1 MNTNQSIIIAMAG
14 ASLFA
19 ISQAMAQ
26 DPSPISVTGAT
37 NGDLLLCFR
46 NVSDTGAADV
56 VVDLGPVTTFLA
68 TASSIGTT
76 IVLDSGASP
85 ANSAYTP
92 LFSIDEL
99 TSSAGLNGLP
109 GSDSLIGF
117 SALAVCASNNTVYQT
132 RVDCTAPQQ
141 PSPSKGDTAA
151 TAISEIG
158 LGASGGELGELT
170 LVTALGGTDPI
181 VAVPSA
187 NQFSYQS
194 EGETSPSVYN
204 EITLGGSQNINGIN
218 GPLENITDG
227 STTNYSAFW
236 KVPVRGNGSDTYLG
250 YFTFQ
255 ADGEIDFTP
264 ANAISTPPSPTIAL
278 SPDGTLAT
286 VAWPNVGL
294 FTVQT
299 NNFSD
304 GFIDPT
310 NWLTC
315 SSLVS
320 TGYSSNSVGVTP
332 VTGNLF
338 FRLVNP

>member
-1 MNTNQSIIIAMAG
+1 MAG

-26 DPSPISVTGAT
+26 DPSPIRAT

-46 NVSDTGAADV
+46 NVSAPTSEPDV

-76 IVLDSGASP
+76 IVLDTGASP
-85 ANSAYTP
+85 ATPGYTP

-109 GSDSLIGF
+109 SSDSLIGF
-117 SALAVCASNNTVYQT
+117 SALALCASNNTVYET

-141 PSPSKGDTAA
+141 PSPSQGNTAA

-158 LGASGGELGELT
+158 LGAAGGQLGNLT

-181 VAVPSA
+181 VAVPSG
-187 NQFSYQS
+187 NQFSYQL
-194 EGETSPSVYN
+194 EGETSQSVYN
-204 EITLGGSQNINGIN
+204 QITLGGAENINGFN
-218 GPLENITDG
+218 GPLENVSDG

-236 KVPVRGNGSDTYLG
+236 KVPVRGTGSDTYLG
-250 YFTFQ
+250 FFTFQ

-286 VAWPNVGL
+286 VSWPNVGL

-299 NNFSD
+299 NNFPD

-315 SSLVS
+315 SSLVT
-320 TGYSSNSVGVTP
+320 TGYSSNSVAVTP